1 MHLPLKMCLANISTS
16 QEQKRLQE
24 DRVRKEKEIEE
35 AEAPVCGC
43 LAQIPKGPVS
53 IRVFVHVHD
62 SVVEPLTYCQITYI
76 YRGDIA

>member
-24 DRVRKEKEIEE
+24 GRVRKEKEAEE
-35 AEAPVCGC
+35 AKAPVCGS

-53 IRVFVHVHD
+53 VRVCVHVHD

-76 YRGDIA
+76 YI